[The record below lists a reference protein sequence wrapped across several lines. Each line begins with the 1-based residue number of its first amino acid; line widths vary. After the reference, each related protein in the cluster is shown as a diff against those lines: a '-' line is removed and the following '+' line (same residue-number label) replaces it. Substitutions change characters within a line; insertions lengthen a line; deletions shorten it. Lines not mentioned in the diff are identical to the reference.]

1 VSLTLA
7 DVELIATL
15 ARMNL
20 TEEEKNLFLGQLGA
34 VIDHIEKLNE
44 LNTDRESPAFEVLPM
59 RNVFREDEPRQPFPE
74 GKTLAN
80 APEQD
85 KDHFR
90 VPKIIE

>member
-1 VSLTLA
+1 MSLSLA

-20 TEEEKNLFLGQLGA
+20 TEDDKKLCVGQLSE

-44 LNTDRESPAFEVLPM
+44 LNTDQESPAFEVLPM
-59 RNVFREDEPRQPFPE
+59 HNVFREDKLQQPFSP